1 MIVGAQ
7 KCGTTALSEF
17 LNQHSRIQMAEG
29 KEVHLFD
36 SDAFDILWS
45 PQEIS
50 ERYEQF
56 FAVPEEGQLL
66 GEATPVYLFFPEIAG
81 QLASYNPEL
90 KIIVVLRDPV
100 ERAYSHYRMERGR
113 GNESKPFWLALLLES
128 FRLKRDPNP
137 RDEMSSLRRHSYRT
151 RSLYSDQLANLLSH
165 FPEEQVLVIGS
176 DNLRHDHQ
184 VTLAKIFEF
193 LELPDEQIESKEVF
207 SQPGNLSAVPV
218 SAYFLR
224 KSFRPE
230 LEKLSRM
237 VDFPV
242 SDWR

>member
-1 MIVGAQ
+1 
-7 KCGTTALSEF
+7 
-17 LNQHSRIQMAEG
+17 
-29 KEVHLFD
+29 
-36 SDAFDILWS
+36 
-45 PQEIS
+45 
-50 ERYEQF
+50 
-56 FAVPEEGQLL
+56 
-66 GEATPVYLFFPEIAG
+66 
-81 QLASYNPEL
+81 
-90 KIIVVLRDPV
+90 
-100 ERAYSHYRMERGR
+100 
-113 GNESKPFWLALLLES
+113 
-128 FRLKRDPNP
+128 
-137 RDEMSSLRRHSYRT
+137 MSSLRRHSYRT